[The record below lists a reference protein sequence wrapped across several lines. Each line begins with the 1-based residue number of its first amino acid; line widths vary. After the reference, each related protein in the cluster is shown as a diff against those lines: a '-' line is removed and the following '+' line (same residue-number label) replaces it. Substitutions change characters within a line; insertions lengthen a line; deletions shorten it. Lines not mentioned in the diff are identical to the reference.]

1 MGNIDCGTLKAHPME
16 RGLYDYILLG
26 MNTPAYFLPGSR
38 FYAQFIP
45 EAAEFKTIFKSSGSP
60 IVSGG

>member
-1 MGNIDCGTLKAHPME
+1 
-16 RGLYDYILLG
+16 
-26 MNTPAYFLPGSR
+26 MNTPAYFLSGSR

-45 EAAEFKTIFKSSGSP
+45 EAAEFKTIFKSGGSP